1 MTLCINM
8 ISASQPRSDP
18 ALTDDLVDVALEI
31 SWIVSEIAVDVFG
44 TFFWSA
50 LVLLFIQAVA

>member
-1 MTLCINM
+1 M
-8 ISASQPRSDP
+8 ISASELRHDGAETQDI
-18 ALTDDLVDVALEI
+18 VDIALEI
-31 SWIVSEIAVDVFG
+31 SWTVSEIAVNVFG